1 MMNPMQ
7 LMGMVQGSQNPMQLM
22 QQMFGGNPLFN
33 RAMQMGQ
40 GKSPEQ
46 LQQIVRN
53 IAHTKGMSDN
63 DLNNFLSQFNLRF

>member
-33 RAMQMGQ
+33 QAMQMGQ

-53 IAHTKGMSDN
+53 IAHTIGVMVVVCGSCG
-63 DLNNFLSQFNLRF
+63 LLLSLP

>member
-7 LMGMVQGSQNPMQLM
+7 LMGMIQGSQNPMQLM

-33 RAMQMGQ
+33 QSMQMGQ